1 MLSVA
6 VHICFAVSHFAEWVM
21 LNVIMLS
28 VIVLNV
34 VVLQLLELR
43 I

>member
-6 VHICFAVSHFAEWVM
+6 DNPIMLSVMM
-21 LNVIMLS
+21 LNVIMLG

-34 VVLQLLELR
+34 VAPTLDQVALKW
-43 I
+43 